1 VHPYITMTGHLYGA
15 RGLFVNR
22 DRYESMPADLRDI
35 VDSGARAAVAT
46 QRAVAA
52 VKEEALRRDLEI
64 DGVEFVDLTDQERGV
79 FAVSAGPAVAMAT
92 RMVPSDLYEL
102 IEG

>member
-1 VHPYITMTGHLYGA
+1 GHLYGA
-15 RGLFVNR
+15 RGLFANR
-22 DRYESMPADLRDI
+22 ERYESMPADLREI

-52 VKEEALRRDLEI
+52 AKEDALRRDLEI
-64 DGVEFVDLTDQERGV
+64 DGIEFVDLTDHERGA
-79 FAVSAGPAVAMAT
+79 FAVSAGPAVVMAG

-102 IEG
+102 IDG